1 MTQNTNIPITHMF
14 TDESNH
20 TRFKQKFLPLEP
32 KEGLGSVGL
41 FSSLFVNPILK
52 DNLGDI
58 KMQFAVT
65 PVPDQSGGEGPKLAH
80 TAPRRQLV
88 ITLDGLLEFKSC
100 DVEKMD
106 EDHQTV
112 ISKGQILLADDLE
125 GAGHV
130 WSFLKDK

>member
-1 MTQNTNIPITHMF
+1 MTHNTNIPITHMF

-52 DNLGDI
+52 DNIGDI

-65 PVPDQSGGEGPKLAH
+65 PVPDHSDGEGPKLAH

-88 ITLDGLLEFKSC
+88 IPLMDCLSLRAVMLKKWIKTTKLLF
-100 DVEKMD
+100 
-106 EDHQTV
+106 Q
-112 ISKGQILLADDLE
+112 KGKFYLLMT
-125 GAGHV
+125 
-130 WSFLKDK
+130 